1 LGQGVFGFSGF
12 GFSIRQE
19 VERMPDAIP
28 KRVAFVRHGE
38 TPLHVGANRFCGDLD
53 PDLTARGEEQARR
66 AAELLSRIMPGPEVA
81 WTSPRLRAR
90 HTASLLVPS
99 ANWQVIDELRELSF
113 GEWEGLTKEEAEGV
127 TPAAYRAWEQDAYHN
142 GPPGGESGLQ
152 AGPRLERLVGRLASS
167 PARDILIVS
176 HISIL
181 RLLLGL
187 LIEIPLSEVRKRL
200 DIQQGCIGL
209 LEVSGNKGKLT
220 ALNLGMR
227 DEG

>member
-1 LGQGVFGFSGF
+1 
-12 GFSIRQE
+12 
-19 VERMPDAIP
+19 MPDAVT

-53 PDLTARGEEQARR
+53 PDLTSRGEEQARR
-66 AAELLSRIMPGPEVA
+66 AAELLLRIMAGAGVA
-81 WTSPRLRAR
+81 CWMSPRLRAR
-90 HTASLLVPS
+90 HTASLLLPC
-99 ANWQVIDELRELSF
+99 ADWQVIDELRELSF
-113 GEWEGLTKEEAEGV
+113 GEWEGLTKEEAAAR
-127 TPAAYRAWEQDAYHN
+127 TPAAYRAWEQDAYRN

-152 AGPRLERLVGRLASS
+152 AEPRIERLVGLIASS

-181 RLLLGL
+181 RLVLGL
-187 LIEIPLSEVRKRL
+187 FIEIPLSEVRKRL

-209 LEVSGNKGKLT
+209 LEVSDRKGKLT

-227 DEG
+227 AEG